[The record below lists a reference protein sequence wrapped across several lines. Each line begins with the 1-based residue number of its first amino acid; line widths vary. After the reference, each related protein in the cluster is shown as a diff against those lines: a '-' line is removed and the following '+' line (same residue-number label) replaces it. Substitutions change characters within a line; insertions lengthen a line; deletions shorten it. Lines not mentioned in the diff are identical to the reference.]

1 MGPAPPCLAAGARD
15 VFSPTL
21 RGLALLCIA
30 LASALLAGLVWAGLS
45 ALGPRIELPW
55 FWAAAGLEWLA
66 GAAAVL
72 LALVLLPPA
81 GMLIAG
87 LLLDAAAHR
96 VETQAFPA
104 DPPGRNLAPHEGLVA
119 GLRIA
124 SLALVLNVLAIP
136 LLFIPVVNV
145 TAYLTLNAFLAGRE
159 YFSLACL
166 RFRSWDEGRV
176 LRRRHWGT
184 VFLAGLGVA
193 LWMSVPLL
201 NLTTPLFAIA
211 VMTRLHKRLTAPAAS
226 PMAGSALTA

>member
-1 MGPAPPCLAAGARD
+1 MGPVLSCLAAGAKD

-21 RGLALLCIA
+21 RGLALLCV
-30 LASALLAGLVWAGLS
+30 LLAGVLLAALVWAALT

-55 FWAAAGLEWLA
+55 SWAATGLEWLA
-66 GAAAVL
+66 GVAVVL

-96 VETQAFPA
+96 VETRAFPD
-104 DPPGRNLAPHEGLVA
+104 DPPGRNLAPQEGLAA

-124 SLALVLNVLAIP
+124 SLALALNVLAIP

-145 TAYLTLNAFLAGRE
+145 IAYLALNAFLAGRE
-159 YFSLACL
+159 YFSLASL
-166 RFRSWDEGRV
+166 RFRSWREGRA
-176 LRRRHWGT
+176 LRRRHWGRI
-184 VFLAGLGVA
+184 FLAGLGVA
-193 LWMSVPLL
+193 VWMSVPML

-211 VMTRLHKRLTAPAAS
+211 VMTRLHKRVSAPAS
-226 PMAGSALTA
+226 PPTP